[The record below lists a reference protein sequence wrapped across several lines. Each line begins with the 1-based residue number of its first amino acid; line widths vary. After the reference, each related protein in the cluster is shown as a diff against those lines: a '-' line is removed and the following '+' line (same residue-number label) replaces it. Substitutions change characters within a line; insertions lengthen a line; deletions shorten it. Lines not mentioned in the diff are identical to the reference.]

1 MKNLC
6 TISLFGIILAF
17 CLQCSR
23 GQLDRQEDIVNLR
36 AVGVSATPS
45 LSSLAQNV
53 NFVFYAMTPK
63 GKALTFSAYTD
74 PKMKQPLHPAVT
86 PTSDSVTSY
95 GALDLHQLSGSY
107 ALDPAISTASIPVD
121 PGFST
126 FDYGLHL
133 ASDGKGES
141 IMGSLVLFRPTHPAY
156 SWQTHTAS
164 ITNLKNGQT
173 VSGQNVELQ
182 ATIIGR
188 NAEDYR
194 IGWFTS
200 SGSISNRRNISTTIT
215 DMKSGPQTIVVTV
228 RGRLTG
234 MFALAVVDVVVE

>member
-1 MKNLC
+1 MKNLRAL
-6 TISLFGIILAF
+6 SLFGILAF

-23 GQLDRQEDIVNLR
+23 EELDRQEDIVNLR
-36 AVGVSATPS
+36 AIGVLATPS
-45 LSSLAQNV
+45 LASLAPSV

-63 GKALTFSAYTD
+63 GKTLTFSPYTD
-74 PKMKQPLHPAVT
+74 PKMRNPLQPGVT
-86 PTSDSVTSY
+86 PTVDTVTSY
-95 GALDLHQLSGSY
+95 GALDLHQISGSY
-107 ALDPAISTASIPVD
+107 ALDPLISAATIPID

-126 FDYGLHL
+126 FDYGLYL
-133 ASDGKGES
+133 TSDGKGES
-141 IMGSLVLFRPTHPAY
+141 IVGSLVLFHPTHPAY
-156 SWQTHTAS
+156 SWQTHNVV

-173 VSGQNVELQ
+173 VSGQNLDLQ
-182 ATIIGR
+182 AKITGR

-200 SGSISNRRNISTTIT
+200 SGSISNRRNISTTST
-215 DMKSGPQTIVVTV
+215 DMKSGPQTIVVTA